1 VREALGFRQKHAG
14 RERQEELKRKK
25 QKFHSSPAARPGEEE
40 RGTVSL
46 KTTLFC
52 SFFFFFFEK
61 HETTSFWT
69 KHTVS
74 FKYGANMSTSKSV
87 LNLSFVHFNCI
98 PVNFNRRPYSWPPFS
113 LWSLVSNLC
122 NLTLN

>member
-1 VREALGFRQKHAG
+1 VRGALGFRQKHAG
-14 RERQEELKRKK
+14 RERQEKLKRKK
-25 QKFHSSPAARPGEEE
+25 TK
-40 RGTVSL
+40 V
-46 KTTLFC
+46 
-52 SFFFFFFEK
+52 SFFPCCTLRGRRKRNNVAQNNTILLFFFEK
-61 HETTSFWT
+61 HETASFWT
-69 KHTVS
+69 KRAVS

-122 NLTLN
+122 NLVLN